1 MGLKWSRPPPH
12 LVLLTYSD
20 RPSAARLEL
29 FDSILDGAPSTRRD
43 MGGMDVRTGV
53 VLWRDG
59 VEVKVTTWSIGGS
72 DRIKPLWPTWGAGAT
87 AIVLALGSG
96 PDWSSPLDDQAMI
109 SELQELGK
117 MEWTSDCPLYVVY
130 NQSGGTTG
138 AAMART
144 RVVHYQAYT
153 QWPGSE
159 GKWAAKD
166 WDSTSERGAQ
176 EVMQWIMEPGPWE

>member
-12 LVLLTYSD
+12 LVLLTYGD

-29 FDSILDGAPSTRRD
+29 FDSILDGAPSRD
-43 MGGMDVRTGV
+43 AEPHISGMDVHTGV
-53 VLWRDG
+53 VVWRDG
-59 VEVKVTTWSIGGS
+59 IEVKVTTWSIGGS
-72 DRIKPLWPTWGAGAT
+72 DCIRPLWPTWGAGAT

-96 PDWSSPLDDQAMI
+96 PDWSSPEDDQFMI
-109 SELQELGK
+109 RELQELGK
-117 MEWTSDCPLYVVY
+117 MEWISDCPLYVVY

-153 QWPGSE
+153 QWPGAE
-159 GKWAAKD
+159 GKWAVEH

-176 EVMQWIMEPGPWE
+176 EVMQWIMEQ